1 MFLFQ
6 FSQII
11 EHMSTDIIE
20 TLERLSNDAL
30 TWINKVLDKINKTGK
45 DKLKKKEVKKLHQ
58 AEIFLNYVKSRLH
71 TKVFATS
78 NKGRKQDQ
86 SKEVPAIT
94 GTDASRGN
102 RRNKTNIS
110 EVYFAY
116 FLCNLEI
123 HLMTSHLGVI

>member
-11 EHMSTDIIE
+11 EHLSTDIIE

-30 TWINKVLDKINKTGK
+30 TWINKVLDIINKTGK
-45 DKLKKKEVKKLHQ
+45 DKVKKKEVKKLHQ

-71 TKVFATS
+71 TKVFATG
-78 NKGRKQDQ
+78 NKGRKQ

-102 RRNKTNIS
+102 RRNTANIS

-123 HLMTSHLGVI
+123 HLMTSRLGVI